1 MSKIEI
7 ERKFIYNPALFAS
20 LTKGSGNPPFT
31 KLEIKA
37 ERKIHDIYY
46 DAPLAS
52 TSDANTKA
60 GGPTRCILERNGI
73 WIRQR
78 NKLWEAKQ
86 RLILPHQK
94 HQKRESQNAASTTE
108 SSPSVTT
115 AEKEQDYYLRTAFK
129 ELTSPRAIHDL
140 VKTYIPSAPG
150 ADVYFGL
157 RPIADFETKRV
168 LAIADGRFEIALDRT
183 SFGHSVGE
191 VELLVDRGQEV
202 QAQRD
207 IDEFMEMYRWFF
219 FPDKAESEEE
229 LEGMKKEYM
238 LQGKLSAYF
247 EKFPIKF

>member
-7 ERKFIYNPALFAS
+7 ERKFIYNPALFTF

-31 KLEIKA
+31 KLQIKG

-46 DAPLAS
+46 DAPIAS
-52 TSDANTKA
+52 TSDGNTTA
-60 GGPTRCILERNGI
+60 EGPTRCILERNGI

-86 RLILPHQK
+86 RLILPRQK
-94 HQKRESQNAASTTE
+94 QQKRESPNDASPE
-108 SSPSVTT
+108 PSSLVTT
-115 AEKEQDYYLRTAFK
+115 AEKEKDYYLRTAFK
-129 ELTSPRAIHDL
+129 ELTNPRAIHDL
-140 VKTYIPSAPG
+140 VKNYIPSAPG
-150 ADVYFGL
+150 ADVHFGL

-168 LAIADGRFEIALDRT
+168 LAIADGRFEVALDRT
-183 SFGHSVGE
+183 CFGHCVGE
-191 VELLVDRGQEV
+191 VELLVDKGQEV

-219 FPDKAESEEE
+219 FPDKT
-229 LEGMKKEYM
+229 EGEDMEGVKREYM

-247 EKFPIKF
+247 EKFPVKF